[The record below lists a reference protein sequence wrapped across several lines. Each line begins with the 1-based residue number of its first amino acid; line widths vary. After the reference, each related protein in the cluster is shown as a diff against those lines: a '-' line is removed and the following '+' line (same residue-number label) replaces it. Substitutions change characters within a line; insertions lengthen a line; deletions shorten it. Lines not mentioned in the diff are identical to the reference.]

1 MRLVTGLHPTMPD
14 VSRQTNALHMMDCPD
29 AESPEDF
36 RLAGPLVVRWTLAM
50 GDRFDDAKRRYEP
63 FSKIQRP
70 DPVTREGIATLILAA
85 IRGGQ
90 PAYVVAN
97 NKAEGCAPLGMV
109 ALAERLSERLTEE
122 RDRDEQ
128 EKLLPVPPKE
138 HP

>member
-1 MRLVTGLHPTMPD
+1 MTRKGVT
-14 VSRQTNALHMMDCPD
+14 SR
-29 AESPEDF
+29 S
-36 RLAGPLVVRWTLAM
+36 
-50 GDRFDDAKRRYEP
+50 
-63 FSKIQRP
+63 QRSRGR
-70 DPVTREGIATLILAA
+70 TRSHEKVLRLILAA

-128 EKLLPVPPKE
+128 EKLLPTPPKA

>member
-1 MRLVTGLHPTMPD
+1 
-14 VSRQTNALHMMDCPD
+14 
-29 AESPEDF
+29 
-36 RLAGPLVVRWTLAM
+36 M
-50 GDRFDDAKRRYEP
+50 GVRFDDSKRRYES

>member
-1 MRLVTGLHPTMPD
+1 MTRKGVT
-14 VSRQTNALHMMDCPD
+14 SRSQRSRGRTRSHEKAL
-29 AESPEDF
+29 
-36 RLAGPLVVRWTLAM
+36 
-50 GDRFDDAKRRYEP
+50 
-63 FSKIQRP
+63 
-70 DPVTREGIATLILAA
+70 ATLILAA

-128 EKLLPVPPKE
+128 EKLLPTPPKA